1 MTKTRTAL
9 TLAALVTMGTGFATF
24 AEAQGRG
31 GDRDGGG
38 RRGGMPSM
46 LRAGSP
52 EVGDSLPSVA
62 IYTDDGTPIQ
72 THQLDGKFKVIGF
85 GCLT

>member
-1 MTKTRTAL
+1 MTKTRTVL
-9 TLAALVTMGTGFATF
+9 TLAALVTMGTGFATL

-31 GDRDGGG
+31 GDGG

-52 EVGDSLPSVA
+52 EVGDALPSIA
-62 IYTDDGTPIQ
+62 IYTDDGTPFQ
-72 THQLDGKFKVIGF
+72 THQLDGKFKVIVF